1 VLYGTTG
8 GTVYSLVPPTVAG
21 GSWTFNVLYTFGPND
36 GATSSVVIGPNGTL
50 YGTDYS
56 GGTGSLC
63 PGGCGTVF
71 ALAPPKVSGAA
82 WTEKVLYSFQGGSD
96 GATPESGVTFGAGV
110 LYGTTYDGG
119 TGNCNSGSGGCG
131 TVYSLAPPEN
141 SGGEWIHTVL
151 HAFTGQ
157 SSGALGD
164 GANPYAGITVGSNG
178 VLYGATFW
186 GGRGRSQN
194 GVVFTRTACRA

>member
-1 VLYGTTG
+1 
-8 GTVYSLVPPTVAG
+8 
-21 GSWTFNVLYTFGPND
+21 
-36 GATSSVVIGPNGTL
+36 
-50 YGTDYS
+50 
-56 GGTGSLC
+56 
-63 PGGCGTVF
+63 
-71 ALAPPKVSGAA
+71 
-82 WTEKVLYSFQGGSD
+82 
-96 GATPESGVTFGAGV
+96 V

-131 TVYSLAPPEN
+131 TIYSLAPPEN

-194 GVVFTRTACRA
+194 GVVFSLVPPAAPEGTWTEYVLHSFPGGAGNGDHPVGNLVQGNGGVLYGTTEDGGTEDAGTVFALVP